1 MRFKLGLCLKLLV
14 GISLVLLSVIF
25 LKQNEVGE
33 FTTQVVDAKNISG
46 FQKQVEVEE
55 SFGKSFDSE
64 SADHDSLAGNRIDG
78 LPNITSSVRWVKIST
93 AYIIFCYKLQL
104 CNTQLLVLPTS
115 KHRDF

>member
-1 MRFKLGLCLKLLV
+1 MWNVKPSQNERKENWWKELYNKMRFKLGLCLKLLV

-33 FTTQVVDAKNISG
+33 FTTQVVAKNISG

-78 LPNITSSVRWVKIST
+78 LPNITSSVRWV
-93 AYIIFCYKLQL
+93 
-104 CNTQLLVLPTS
+104 
-115 KHRDF
+115 

>member
-1 MRFKLGLCLKLLV
+1 M
-14 GISLVLLSVIF
+14 IF

-55 SFGKSFDSE
+55 GKSFDSE

-78 LPNITSSVRWVKIST
+78 LPNITSSVRWV
-93 AYIIFCYKLQL
+93 
-104 CNTQLLVLPTS
+104 
-115 KHRDF
+115 